1 MRLEI
6 IFKHDKLDLPI
17 HYNEIVQGFIYNHI
31 SEELAKWLHDEG
43 FAYEK
48 RNFKLFTFSRIMGQ
62 FNIDRKDNAIRFT
75 PPSKLIVSSPI
86 ERFTQELAN
95 EILKC
100 LVRWPHPDDS
110 ETQIRIGRAQG
121 TNISNTLKL
130 GSNEVYL
137 EQLNIESSPD
147 FPEAME
153 IRMLSPVTVYSTLR
167 KADGTPK
174 TYYYS
179 PFESEFSELLEQNL
193 KKKAAILVGEDKVDK
208 YSFTIEPTRVRNND
222 QKILTYKGFVI
233 KCWMGEYKI
242 KGSPELH
249 RIAYE
254 TGLGSKN
261 SQGFGCF
268 EIKPKE

>member
-6 IFKHDKLDLPI
+6 IFKHDKLNLPI
-17 HYNEIVQGFIYNHI
+17 HYNEIVQSFIYNHI

-48 RNFKLFTFSRIMGQ
+48 RSFKLFTFSRIMGQ
-62 FNIDRKDNAIRFT
+62 FNINGRNNTINFIS
-75 PPSKLIVSSPI
+75 PSKLIVSSPI

-95 EILKC
+95 EII
-100 LVRWPHPDDS
+100 
-110 ETQIRIGRAQG
+110 Q
-121 TNISNTLKL
+121 SNALKL
-130 GSNEVYL
+130 GENEVYV
-137 EQLNIESSPD
+137 EQLNIKPSPD
-147 FPEAME
+147 FSEEASPRIRGEME
-153 IRMLSPVTVYSTLR
+153 IKMLSPITVYSTLK
-167 KADGTPK
+167 KADGASK

-193 KKKAAILVGEDKVDK
+193 KKKASILLGKDKVDK

-222 QKILTYKGFVI
+222 QKILTYKDFVI

-268 EIKPKE
+268 SII